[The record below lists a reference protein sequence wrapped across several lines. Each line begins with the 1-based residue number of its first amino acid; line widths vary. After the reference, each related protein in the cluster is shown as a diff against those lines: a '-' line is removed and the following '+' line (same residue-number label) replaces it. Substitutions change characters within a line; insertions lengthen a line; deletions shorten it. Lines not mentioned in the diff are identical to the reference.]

1 MMKKDTITAE
11 IKGRAAFQKALR
23 SLSEEVQYV
32 VEARVGQIAEGLKE
46 AVLANYNS
54 AGSGA
59 VYFRIPGEKYMTIR
73 YRSMDGPPVA
83 FVAGSESQNLSLRH
97 QASAPGEAP
106 AKDTG
111 GLERSVYIKQTG
123 KAAYELGIN
132 DNKTSDGKTSYKQV
146 AFWLEHGTRDGKIAM
161 RPNWV
166 PETEKAREAF
176 EDVMQKTIAA
186 AIKKKRAGR

>member
-11 IKGRAAFQKALR
+11 IKGRAEFEKALR

-32 VEARVGQIAEGLKE
+32 VEAKVGQIAQGLKE
-46 AVLANYNS
+46 AVLANYKKT
-54 AGSGA
+54 GTGT

-73 YRSMDGPPVA
+73 KDSMDGPPVA
-83 FVAGSESQNLSLRH
+83 FVAGSGNHNLDMQH

-146 AFWLEHGTRDGKIAM
+146 AFWLEHGTPGGKIRA

-176 EDVMQKTIAA
+176 EDVMRKIIAA

>member
-1 MMKKDTITAE
+1 MMKKDSITAE

-46 AVLANYNS
+46 AVLANYKS
-54 AGSGA
+54 AGTGT

-73 YRSMDGPPVA
+73 KDSMDGPPVA
-83 FVAGSESQNLSLRH
+83 FVAGSGNQNLDMRH

-132 DNKTSDGKTSYKQV
+132 DNKTSDGKTTYKQV
-146 AFWLEHGTRDGKIAM
+146 AFWLEKGTPGGKIRA
-161 RPNWV
+161 RPNWE